1 MSGHG
6 KGRAKKHHE
15 EEHENHERWAV
26 SYSDM
31 MTVLMALF
39 LVLFAMSN
47 VDQKKYL
54 ELKTSLAAGFGNESL
69 PTDGGSGV
77 VDGSTKS
84 VVDLGAGTMSGAAQA
99 SDATTISSSQGKA
112 AQDAAQEADDLA
124 RLQQQV
130 DAQLRSQDLQSQ
142 VTTKVTEDGLVISV
156 AANNVF
162 FANGSA
168 TIEPAGLRVLDV
180 VVPLLQSN
188 DRQISVVGYTNN
200 LAIST
205 SQYANNWELSGARAT
220 AVLLRLNADGVAG
233 GRLRLTGMGDQHP
246 LFPDDDP
253 RAFEGNR
260 RVDIVLMAKAPSAAG
275 ATQAAALRA
284 VAGGAQPSDVVP
296 GSDVGAVPHLSG
308 DAAPTSTATASS

>member
-6 KGRAKKHHE
+6 GKRGKKHEEH

-26 SYSDM
+26 SYADM

-54 ELKTSLAAGFGNESL
+54 ELKTSLAEGFGQEVL

-77 VDGSTKS
+77 VDGSTQTP
-84 VVDLGAGTMSGAAQA
+84 VDVGSGAMSGSNAA
-99 SDATTISSSQGKA
+99 SDTQISSTQGKA
-112 AQDAAQEADDLA
+112 AEDAAKDVDDLK

-130 DAQLRSQDLQSQ
+130 EEQLRQQDLLEQ
-142 VTTKVTEDGLVISV
+142 VTTTVTERGLVISV

-180 VVPLLQSN
+180 VSPLLLGN
-188 DRQISVVGYTNN
+188 DRQIAVEGHTNN
-200 LAIST
+200 LAISDGR
-205 SQYANNWELSGARAT
+205 YANNWELSAARAT
-220 AVLLRLNADGVAG
+220 SVLLRLATDGVPTD
-233 GRLRLTGMGDQHP
+233 RLRLTGMADQHP

-253 RAFEGNR
+253 RALEGNR
-260 RVDIVLMAKAPSAAG
+260 RVDIVLLAKAPTAEEAATSAAVRAASEG
-275 ATQAAALRA
+275 AA
-284 VAGGAQPSDVVP
+284 PSGVKP
-296 GSDVGAVPHLSG
+296 SADVGAVPHLAAEAE
-308 DAAPTSTATASS
+308 AAPTGHD